1 MSLIFPKFNLKVVL
15 NDYEFSVNIFRR
27 LRIESLSKSD
37 DSLFFKK
44 QTSLIDN
51 GPKFQTRG

>member
-1 MSLIFPKFNLKVVL
+1 MSLIFAKFNVKVVL

-37 DSLFFKK
+37 DSLFF
-44 QTSLIDN
+44 
-51 GPKFQTRG
+51 